1 MGAVKEGWI
10 KSKDGFKLTV
20 WPVLVNWYCKEGMAE
35 TIIEDMLDS
44 LSETGEIAKEQYNVF
59 MSNGR
64 LIRDNNIWKANGRVE
79 VLKEQLRLAKRE
91 LKEIQE
97 TEQSP
102 ECCMCHKPL
111 MEHTY
116 KQFAMCMTSEVIKAE
131 E

>member
-10 KSKDGFKLTV
+10 NNKPNIKFTLTV
-20 WPVLVNWYCKEGMAE
+20 WPTLVNWYCKEGMDE
-35 TIIEDMLDS
+35 TIIEDMLES
-44 LSETGEIAKEQYNVF
+44 FEITKEQYNVF

-64 LIRDNNIWKANGRVE
+64 LIRDNNIYKANRRVDE
-79 VLKEQLRLAKRE
+79 LKEQLRLAKRE

-102 ECCMCHKPL
+102 ECCMCHKPF

-116 KQFAMCMTSEVIKAE
+116 KQFAMCMTAEVIVE